1 MANRVQTAPTGGDFE
16 LGNNV
21 ELTSD
26 TVPVA
31 LALTVDE
38 GASHPDLTYNAT
50 APNNPEGGNME
61 EGPGL
66 VYTGPAGTTGYFVV
80 AFTNADA
87 VYAAEGIADP
97 DGEDTVS
104 VDIFVNATAVITSDE
119 GQSTAASEGIIIE
132 FNGTAETVALTEGDV
147 LRFGLQGVAANQAT
161 RDWDLNEGGEWSV
174 Q

>member
-1 MANRVQTAPTGGDFE
+1 MANRVQTGPTNGDFE
-16 LGNNV
+16 LGNNL

-31 LALTVDE
+31 LALTIDE
-38 GASHPDLTYNAT
+38 GAGHPDLTYSTEAE
-50 APNNPEGGNME
+50 NPGSTGNMDLD
-61 EGPGL
+61 PGL

-80 AFTNADA
+80 AVTNADA

-97 DGEDTVS
+97 DNEDTVS
-104 VDIFVNATAVITSDE
+104 VDVFVNATAVITSDE
-119 GQSTAASEGIIIE
+119 GQSAAASEGIVIE
-132 FNGTAETVALTEGDV
+132 FNVTAETVALTEGDV
-147 LRFGLQGVAANQAT
+147 LRFALQGVAANQAT